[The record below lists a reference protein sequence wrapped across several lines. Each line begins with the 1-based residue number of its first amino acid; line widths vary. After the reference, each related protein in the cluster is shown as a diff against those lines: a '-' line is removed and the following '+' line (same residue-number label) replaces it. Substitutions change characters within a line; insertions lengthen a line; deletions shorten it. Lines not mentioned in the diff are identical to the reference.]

1 VRTLISVPAGMEL
14 MPFTPF
20 LLWTSG
26 GSLIWVLILT
36 LSGFALGK
44 GYDNVELW
52 LEPVAKTVKYLL
64 MIAAIAFIAWLGLRV
79 WRRR

>member
-1 VRTLISVPAGMEL
+1 
-14 MPFTPF
+14 
-20 LLWTSG
+20 
-26 GSLIWVLILT
+26 LIWVLILT